1 MTVKSKDTWA
11 KALAEATR
19 TLFSKEELLTSVVSD
34 PARSTTVNKKKLDD
48 KRVSLLR
55 GNSNSLPVIPYSKF

>member
-1 MTVKSKDTWA
+1 MMVKSKDTWA

-34 PARSTTVNKKKLDD
+34 PARSTTVNKNKLDD
-48 KRVSLLR
+48 KKVSLLR
-55 GNSNSLPVIPYSKF
+55 GNFNSLSLIPYSNF